1 MPSPTQ
7 KELMQKIVACV
18 GETEAV
24 KLVSDAFS
32 AEVLAT
38 RMGRIE
44 TMGKP
49 LLRKKRNATDLM
61 QLALERVW
69 QICQLTQP

>member
-1 MPSPTQ
+1 MTSNTQ

-18 GETEAV
+18 GEKEAI

-32 AEVLAT
+32 AEILAN
-38 RMGRIE
+38 RMGRLE
-44 TMGKP
+44 NMGKP
-49 LLRKKRNATDLM
+49 LLRKKRSAVDLM

-69 QICQLTQP
+69 QICELTQS